1 MAASIERAARLQ
13 QLAAQIAKLEES
25 GEGGGAEAARL
36 AADLDALLGAPSVE
50 EHRPCTNRAVA
61 TFAFALSCSVGASLL
76 SKALY
81 QLDVRNS
88 EASVVKFTK
97 PLWLTFTMFLAT
109 ASALPAHA
117 LLVGRPRISAR
128 ALGTALALAAMD
140 LCGTTL
146 SFVGLLHVPASTYQL
161 VRASVIVF
169 VACYRAAL
177 RLPPRL
183 RARHWRGVALNAA
196 AIGIVSA
203 SALAD
208 PAGDARAA
216 LGVALLVFGCAL
228 TAAQL
233 VAEECLLKHAGAAGI
248 TPPLV
253 LLGAEG
259 CCGVALT
266 LAVGFPLAARIG
278 GSDPLGCFENT
289 ADTLEILLANP
300 AARAM
305 NGAYLGCLAGYNMAA
320 IHLTFELE
328 AVWRSILE
336 NFRPVGVWAF
346 GVGIFAASAG
356 QFGEPWTRWSW
367 LQLAGAGTLLL
378 GTATYNGSFGGAG
391 AAGADAAE
399 RTKLIS
405 ISSPLPEY
413 GASINQPWAQDHAAL
428 ARADSL
434 PS

>member
-13 QLAAQIAKLEES
+13 LLAAQIAKLEER
-25 GEGGGAEAARL
+25 GEGRGAEAARL
-36 AADLDALLGAPSVE
+36 AADLDALLGAPSAE
-50 EHRPCTNRAVA
+50 EHKPCTNRAVA
-61 TFAFALSCSVGASLL
+61 TFAFALACSVGASLL

-81 QLDVRNS
+81 QLDVLNS
-88 EASVVKFTK
+88 EGLVVKFTK

-109 ASALPAHA
+109 ATALPAHA
-117 LLVGRPRISAR
+117 ALVGRPRISAR
-128 ALGTALALAAMD
+128 ALGTSLALAAMD

-203 SALAD
+203 SALAEA
-208 PAGDARAA
+208 AGDARAA
-216 LGVALLVFGCAL
+216 RGVALLVFGCAL

-266 LAVGFPLAARIG
+266 LAVGFPLAARVG

-328 AVWRSILE
+328 AVWRSMLE
-336 NFRPVGVWAF
+336 NFRPSACGRS
-346 GVGIFAASAG
+346 ASASSRRRPG
-356 QFGEPWTRWSW
+356 SSASRGR
-367 LQLAGAGTLLL
+367 AGRGCSSPARARCCSAPPRTTACSAGP
-378 GTATYNGSFGGAG
+378 ARPAPARG
-391 AAGADAAE
+391 AAA
-399 RTKLIS
+399 RS
-405 ISSPLPEY
+405 PSSPLPEY
-413 GASINQPWAQDHAAL
+413 GASINRPWAQDHAAL
-428 ARADSL
+428 GQSRRA